1 LIDSSVPGT
10 TSNQIERIVVEQAQY
25 SVVTHVSPD
34 RSKSV
39 ASGDT
44 VGSVAS
50 RKGALLLQHLQQLL
64 SADSTIQYTKTDVQK
79 ALHEM
84 KSLSD
89 LSAALD
95 LLAVAPVLEKRL
107 GVQGSS
113 FHKEALAYC
122 QRILTSAIHHRKSR
136 GDAIHANPLVQI
148 ISHKIEY
155 HTQVS
160 QYVVT
165 IISAINRF

>member
-1 LIDSSVPGT
+1 MIDSTVPGT

-25 SVVTHVSPD
+25 SVVTHASPD
-34 RSKSV
+34 RSKSG
-39 ASGDT
+39 ASGGT

-64 SADSTIQYTKTDVQK
+64 SVDSPIQYTKADVQK

-95 LLAVAPVLEKRL
+95 LLAVASVLEKRL
-107 GVQGSS
+107 GVQGSL
-113 FHKEALAYC
+113 FHKEALTYC
-122 QRILTSAIHHRKSR
+122 QRVLTAAIHRRKSR

-148 ISHKIEY
+148 FSHKIEY
-155 HTQVS
+155 HTQVCL
-160 QYVVT
+160 YVHLY
-165 IISAINRF
+165 